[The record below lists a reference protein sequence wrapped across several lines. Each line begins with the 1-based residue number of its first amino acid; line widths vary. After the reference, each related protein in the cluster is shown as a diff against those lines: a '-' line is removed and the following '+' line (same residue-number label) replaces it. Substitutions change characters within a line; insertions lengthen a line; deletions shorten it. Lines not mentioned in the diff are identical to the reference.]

1 LEGRKGGAGNLGNYR
16 GNISN
21 RDKMANTVLHNANI
35 AFLSLTFQALALILL
50 FAVVACYATEAP
62 KENLKGSE
70 AIFWP
75 SPYAYSVPAAV
86 YSPYAYY
93 YR

>member
-1 LEGRKGGAGNLGNYR
+1 M
-16 GNISN
+16 SS
-21 RDKMANTVLHNANI
+21 TVLHNVNI
-35 AFLSLTFQALALILL
+35 AYLCLTFQALALILL

-70 AIFWP
+70 AVYWGY
-75 SPYAYSVPAAV
+75 PYAYNVPAAV
-86 YSPYAYY
+86 YNPGLYY

>member
-1 LEGRKGGAGNLGNYR
+1 
-16 GNISN
+16 
-21 RDKMANTVLHNANI
+21 MPNTVLHNTNI
-35 AFLSLTFQALALILL
+35 TYLCLTFQALALILL
-50 FAVVACYATEAP
+50 FAVVTCHATEAP

-70 AIFWP
+70 AIYWG

-86 YSPYAYY
+86 FNPYTYY

>member
-1 LEGRKGGAGNLGNYR
+1 
-16 GNISN
+16 
-21 RDKMANTVLHNANI
+21 MPNTVLHNANI
-35 AFLSLTFQALALILL
+35 ACLCLVFQALALILL

-70 AIFWP
+70 TAYWA
-75 SPYAYSVPAAV
+75 SPYSVPAAV
-86 YSPYAYY
+86 YNPYVYY

>member
-1 LEGRKGGAGNLGNYR
+1 
-16 GNISN
+16 
-21 RDKMANTVLHNANI
+21 MPNTVLHNTNI
-35 AFLSLTFQALALILL
+35 VYLFLTFQALALILL
-50 FAVVACYATEAP
+50 FAVVACYAAEAP

-70 AIFWP
+70 AVYWA

>member
-1 LEGRKGGAGNLGNYR
+1 
-16 GNISN
+16 
-21 RDKMANTVLHNANI
+21 MANTVLHNANI
-35 AFLSLTFQALALILL
+35 AFLCLIFQAFALILL
-50 FAVVACYATEAP
+50 FAIVACYATEDP

-70 AIFWP
+70 AIYWP

-86 YSPYAYY
+86 YNPYAYY